1 MNRSMINFSKGII
14 AGVVL
19 GAGVSAA
26 VQTIAKPVHPIKRG
40 MEKAAHKVNKIA
52 HVIMPE

>member
-1 MNRSMINFSKGII
+1 MINFSKGII